1 MLLLDADGLFF
12 FLLHLHDPALGSD
25 QLSVLVHL
33 DFLQFVVLSGQ
44 LLGKLLQL
52 SDLLFF
58 FVEVFIY
65 CLFVDQIVDVLLPL
79 PQSLLIHFYLRLE
92 LFDLQLLLLD
102 DALQIEHSF
111 RRYLIGFVGLIV
123 PHCFL

>member
-12 FLLHLHDPALGSD
+12 FLFHLHDPALGSD
-25 QLSVLVHL
+25 QLSMLVHL

-44 LLGKLLQL
+44 FLGKLLQL

-92 LFDLQLLLLD
+92 LFNLQLLLLD
-102 DALQIEHSF
+102 DVLQIEHSF
-111 RRYLIGFVGLIV
+111 RRYLI
-123 PHCFL
+123 